1 MPSVVSLAKVAA
13 MKSFSSLCLVAAVAA
28 GFALGCDSHEGHDHS
43 KPPVKKPD
51 ANTTAP
57 TGNATTPAP
66 AGNATKPDGNA
77 TKTSATAYPIK
88 VCVVSGE
95 DLGSM
100 GKPEDV
106 VFKDVLV
113 KLCCEG
119 CKEDFEKDPAKFV
132 AILKAG
138 GPKPKAKT
146 ETKPKS

>member
-1 MPSVVSLAKVAA
+1 

-28 GFALGCDSHEGHDHS
+28 GFALGCEKPDSHEGHDHS

-57 TGNATTPAP
+57 AGNATTPAP

-95 DLGSM
+95 ELGSM

-106 VFKDVLV
+106 IFKDVLV

-119 CKEDFEKDPAKFV
+119 CKEDFDKDPAKFV

-138 GPKPKAKT
+138 GPKPKAKAKT